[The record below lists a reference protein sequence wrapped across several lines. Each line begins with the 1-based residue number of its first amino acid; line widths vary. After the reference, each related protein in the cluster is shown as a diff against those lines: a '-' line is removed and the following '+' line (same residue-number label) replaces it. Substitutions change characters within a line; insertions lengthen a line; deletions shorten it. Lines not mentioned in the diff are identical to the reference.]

1 MKTIQHTLDTRILI
15 RTAVKYVREK
25 IQKRLEIN
33 QFNDESINQSNQKRL
48 SNEKFNAEDQL
59 NRKSFSESDNDD
71 DDAENSTKIS
81 TFETFASE
89 RALYKLINC

>member
-15 RTAVKYVREK
+15 RTAVKYVKEK
-25 IQKRLEIN
+25 IRKRLEID
-33 QFNDESINQSNQKRL
+33 QFDDESINQKES
-48 SNEKFNAEDQL
+48 SNEKFNAENQF
-59 NRKSFSESDNDD
+59 NRESFSENDNDD

-89 RALYKLINC
+89 RALYKLMNC